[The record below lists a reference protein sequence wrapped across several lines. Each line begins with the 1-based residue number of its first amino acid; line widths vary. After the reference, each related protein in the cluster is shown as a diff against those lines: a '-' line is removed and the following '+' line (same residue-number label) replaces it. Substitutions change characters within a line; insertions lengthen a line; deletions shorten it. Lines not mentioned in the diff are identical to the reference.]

1 MLNCYREELLL
12 ELLGKSLREKENTAV
27 VAPSIFNVFIVSGV
41 VILNTFI
48 LLRKPLSSISIL
60 LNSKFRFLKRRK
72 LSINASASMI
82 LSNVRLSILKV
93 SGLWLHDAINTFIAL
108 LIRTLPISNV
118 LTFAKSSLLCNLE
131 KSKSFS
137 KDILPYND
145 TVLISVFDKSVVRI
159 SINRFVIFVCV
170 NTQYGRFAS
179 SQGR

>member
-1 MLNCYREELLL
+1 
-12 ELLGKSLREKENTAV
+12 
-27 VAPSIFNVFIVSGV
+27 
-41 VILNTFI
+41 
-48 LLRKPLSSISIL
+48 
-60 LNSKFRFLKRRK
+60 
-72 LSINASASMI
+72 
-82 LSNVRLSILKV
+82 LSILKV